1 MYFYKYKKLMRNLG
15 QSAVMPVKSQIEGKN
30 RLLREICGSSEWKQA
45 VFYTQPQMGWNWQ
58 GVGAIAMVLV
68 VALGGGSLAT
78 ISRAKASLPGDAL
91 YGVKITME
99 KAQISLAF
107 SQEKQAELE
116 MSFASSRLDE
126 VDKLIVQD
134 GDTGQVATNVSQAMA
149 HFNNSLDSVQKKLN
163 IAKSMPDP
171 KDAKSLAV
179 VVAKAGS
186 DESLV
191 KLQGKIAN
199 IEKKIDQ
206 ITINEATIKEAKVV
220 LGQDVATNIEGLSI
234 IKESGKNLEEKDQNI
249 EDAKKLLDN
258 KELVKFQDI
267 LAKVEETKALV
278 QTTQDTIN
286 NILDK

>member
-1 MYFYKYKKLMRNLG
+1 MRNLG
-15 QSAVMPVKSQIEGKN
+15 QTVVMQKDAQTKAKSE
-30 RLLREICGSSEWKQA
+30 LLASIRRSSEWQSA
-45 VFYTQPQMGWNWQ
+45 VFYTQPQAMNWNWQ
-58 GVGAIAMVLV
+58 GAGVLALLLV
-68 VALGGGSLAT
+68 VVMGGGGVAT
-78 ISRAKASLPGDAL
+78 IAKAKASLPGDAL
-91 YGVKITME
+91 YGVKISME

-126 VDKLIVQD
+126 VNKLIVQD
-134 GDTGQVATNVSQAMA
+134 GDSGQVATNVGQAMA
-149 HFNNSLDSVQKKLN
+149 HFNSSLDSVQKKLN
-163 IAKSMPDP
+163 TAKSMPDS

-186 DESLV
+186 EESLV

-206 ITINEATIKEAKVV
+206 ITTNEAAIKEAKAV
-220 LGQDVATNIEGLSI
+220 LSQDVTTNIEGLSI
-234 IKESGKNLEEKDQNI
+234 IKESDKTPQEKVQNI

-278 QTTQDTIN
+278 QTTQNTIN
-286 NILDK
+286 SILDK